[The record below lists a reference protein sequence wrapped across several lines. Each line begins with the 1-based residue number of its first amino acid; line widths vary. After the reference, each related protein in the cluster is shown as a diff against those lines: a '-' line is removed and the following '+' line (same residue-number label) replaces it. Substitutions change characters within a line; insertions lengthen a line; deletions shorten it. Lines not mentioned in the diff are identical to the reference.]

1 MAHININKGVTNMDK
16 ILVEA
21 SSIVELA
28 IPKKKLIDK
37 SERVTLNMFK
47 RALQKFL
54 DNLVELH
61 GQKVVDVNCNSSDL
75 HEVYLH
81 NHYYTFIND
90 FDYSASNQCEENKDY
105 KVIRY
110 FGADIIL
117 ECNADVE
124 IGDFLKSTRIID
136 IKEGNKV
143 KVITSI
149 VGKRPKREK
158 GYAL

>member
-1 MAHININKGVTNMDK
+1 MEK

-28 IPKKKLIDK
+28 IPKKKLIGK
-37 SERVTLNMFK
+37 SDRVVKNMFK

-75 HEVYLH
+75 HEVYLI

-90 FDYSASNQCEENKDY
+90 FDYSATNQCEENKDY

-110 FGADIIL
+110 FGADMLL
-117 ECNADVE
+117 ECDADIE
-124 IGDFLKSTRIID
+124 IGDLLRSTRIID
-136 IKEGNKV
+136 IKEKNKV